1 MIYSHITLKIFRKT
15 GQVIEALVYMH
26 PRTKKHL
33 GMAYVVFQEV
43 GKAKSFVAKNN
54 GTSVM
59 GQTITCIV
67 DPYGT
72 CFFFF

>member
-1 MIYSHITLKIFRKT
+1 
-15 GQVIEALVYMH
+15 MH

-33 GMAYVVFQEV
+33 GMAYVVFQDA
-43 GKAKSFVAKNN
+43 GKAESFVVKNN

-72 CFFFF
+72 FNFLF

>member
-1 MIYSHITLKIFRKT
+1 
-15 GQVIEALVYMH
+15 MH

-33 GMAYVVFQEV
+33 GMAYVVFQDV
-43 GKAKSFVAKNN
+43 GKAESFVAKNN

-67 DPYGT
+67 DPYGVFNLLYFGL
-72 CFFFF
+72 C